1 VIGPLVQLGLG
12 MTRAA
17 GGETGPSGLPLD
29 TRLVVRVTRY
39 VFVRHILAGNN
50 KTTRL
55 MLR

>member
-1 VIGPLVQLGLG
+1 MIGPLVQLGLG